1 MAETTPLMAQYA
13 AIKAQYQ
20 NEILFFRLG
29 DFYEMFNDDAILV
42 SRLLNLTLTHRVD
55 SPMCGI
61 PYHASKVY
69 IARLLRLGKR
79 IAICEQITAPS
90 AKGIVERKV
99 IEVISPGTALEEEY
113 LESGASNYLASL
125 CVTKDSTA
133 SRTPVVSFSYCDVS
147 TGACYALSFPLS
159 RLTEEL
165 SKELGRAAPKEILI
179 AASLENHQ
187 ELQEVLEQFPSIQ
200 IDWEQ
205 DWHFERE
212 LSYKRLLTQFKTA
225 NLSAFSLSEKSPEVS
240 SLGYLIEYLS
250 RTANTANPSDVL
262 PQITDIT
269 LLTDSRYVIIDESSR
284 RNLEITANLRDGT
297 REYSLIET
305 LWYTCSAMGSR
316 LLRSRLSYPLTD
328 VEAIRL
334 RQNQTS
340 FFVAAPSILS
350 QCRNALGN
358 ILDIER
364 LSSKIGMLKA
374 HPKDI
379 QALKNSLE
387 GWLAVRNT
395 VASSVFTGTPAAPDT
410 DLAEQM
416 IDAINRAL
424 LDDPSTSIT
433 DGGIIREGWNAELDH
448 YRQVQNNF
456 SQILEEYVEEEKRNT
471 GIQTLKIKYNKNV
484 GYFMEVSKGKLD
496 AVPEHFIRTRAL
508 TNGDRYTSAR
518 LKELETELVTAA
530 ENITALEK
538 KLFEELR
545 NSIIPHIPYLLSVAA
560 EIAVIDVS
568 QALAQAAI
576 EQHWVCPQVDDS
588 NALEILKGRHPVVE
602 YHLSA
607 GEFVPNDTQLTDLPF
622 ALITGPN
629 MAGKS
634 TYLRQ
639 NALIVLLAQI
649 GSFVPASEAHIGITD
664 RIFCR
669 VGASDNLARGESTFL
684 VEMSETARILRSA
697 TPKSLVLMDEVGR
710 GTSTE
715 DGLSIAWAV
724 SEYLLEKIQA
734 KTFFATHYH
743 ELTRLNHESLQLLC
757 MDVLESE
764 GQTVFLKKIKSG
776 ASANSYGIHVARL
789 AGIPEP
795 VIQRAQQVLE
805 NLNPESRVHEGL
817 AALTSGH
824 PPVFET
830 DSDMQ
835 KTPLLGPNGLFP
847 EEELILDEIL
857 STDVNNVTPLQ
868 ALELISRWKKSLST

>member
-29 DFYEMFNDDAILV
+29 DFYEMFNEDAILV

-61 PYHASKVY
+61 PYHARKVY

-99 IEVISPGTALEEEY
+99 IEVISPGTVCEEEY

-125 CVTKDSTA
+125 CFTKDSGV
-133 SRTPVVSFSYCDVS
+133 SRTPSVSLSYCDVS
-147 TGACYALSFPLS
+147 TGACYAVSFPVSQLK
-159 RLTEEL
+159 EDL
-165 SKELGRAAPKEILI
+165 SKELGRANPREMLI
-179 AASLENHQ
+179 AASLESN
-187 ELQEVLEQFPSIQ
+187 EDLSSVLEQFPGMQ
-200 IDWEQ
+200 INWEQ

-212 LSYKRLLTQFKTA
+212 LSYKRLLAQFNMA

-240 SLGYLIEYLS
+240 SLGYLLEYLA
-250 RTANTANPSDVL
+250 RTANTANPSEVL
-262 PQITDIT
+262 PQITNIT
-269 LLTDSRYVIIDESSR
+269 VLTDSRFVTIDESSR
-284 RNLEITANLRDGT
+284 RNLEITANLRDGS
-297 REYSLIET
+297 REYSLLET
-305 LWYTCSAMGSR
+305 LLFTCTAMGAR
-316 LLRSRLSYPLTD
+316 MLRNRLSYPLTD
-328 VEAIRL
+328 AAAIKQ
-334 RQNQTS
+334 RQDQVTYFVTNTS
-340 FFVAAPSILS
+340 LLS
-350 QCRNALGN
+350 QCRAALDT

-364 LSSKIGMLKA
+364 LSAKIGMLKA

-387 GWLAVRNT
+387 GWLSVRNT
-395 VASSVFTGTPAAPDT
+395 VGNAICTGGPDT
-410 DLAEQM
+410 GLARTM
-416 IDAINRAL
+416 IDTIGRAL
-424 LDDPSTSIT
+424 LDDPSTSLT
-433 DGGIIREGWNAELDH
+433 DGGIIREGWSQELDH
-448 YRQVQNNF
+448 YRQVQTNF
-456 SQILEEYVEEEKRNT
+456 SQILEEYLEEEKRNT

-496 AVPEHFIRTRAL
+496 AVPDHFIRTRAL

-518 LKELETELVTAA
+518 LKELETELVNAS
-530 ENITALEK
+530 ESITSLEK
-538 KLFEELR
+538 QLFEQLR
-545 NSIIPHIPYLLSVAA
+545 QSIIPHLSYLLSVAS
-560 EIAVIDVS
+560 EIAVTDVA

-576 EQHWVCPQVDDS
+576 EQHWSCPVVDDS
-588 NALEILKGRHPVVE
+588 QALEIIKGRHPVVE

-607 GEFVPNDTQLTDLPF
+607 GEFVPNDTGLTENPF

-649 GSFVPASEAHIGITD
+649 GSYVPAQKAHIGITD
-664 RIFCR
+664 KIFCR

-697 TPKSLVLMDEVGR
+697 TERSLVLMDEVGR

-724 SEYLLEKIQA
+724 SEYLLEKIRA

-743 ELTRLNHESLQLLC
+743 ELTRLNHNSLQLLC

-764 GQTVFLKKIKSG
+764 GQTVFLKKIKPG

-789 AGIPEP
+789 AGVPDP
-795 VIQRAQQVLE
+795 VIARAQQVLE
-805 NLNPESRVHEGL
+805 SLHPEENVHGGLDAL
-817 AALTSGH
+817 AAGS
-824 PPVFET
+824 PPVFEEPA
-830 DSDMQ
+830 Q
-835 KTPLLGPNGLFP
+835 NGKAAGPGPNGLFSD
-847 EEELILDEIL
+847 EELILDEIL
-857 STDVNNVTPLQ
+857 STDVNNMTPLQ
-868 ALELISRWKKSLST
+868 ALELVSRWKKALST

>member
-1 MAETTPLMAQYA
+1 MAQYA

-29 DFYEMFNDDAILV
+29 DFYEMFNEDAILV

-61 PYHASKVY
+61 PYHARKVY
-69 IARLLRLGKR
+69 IARLLRFGKR

-99 IEVISPGTALEEEY
+99 IEVISPGTAVEEEY
-113 LESGASNYLASL
+113 LESGASNFLASL
-125 CVTKDSTA
+125 CITKDSGT
-133 SRTPVVSFSYCDVS
+133 SRIPTVSFSYCDVS
-147 TGACYALSFPLS
+147 TGACYAVSFPVAQLA
-159 RLTEEL
+159 EEL
-165 SKELGRAAPKEILI
+165 SKELGRANPREMIV
-179 AASLENHQ
+179 AASLESNQ
-187 ELQEVLEQFPSIQ
+187 ELQNVLDQFPSMQ
-200 IDWEQ
+200 VNWEQ

-212 LSYKRLLTQFKTA
+212 LSYKRLLAQFNTA
-225 NLSAFSLSEKSPEVS
+225 NLSAFALSEKSPEVS

-262 PQITDIT
+262 PQITNIT
-269 LLTDSRYVIIDESSR
+269 ILTDSRYVTIDESSR
-284 RNLEITANLRDGT
+284 RNLEITANLRDGS
-297 REYSLIET
+297 REYSLLET
-305 LWYTCSAMGSR
+305 LWYTCTAMGSR
-316 LLRSRLSYPLTD
+316 MLRSRLAYPLTD
-328 VEAIRL
+328 VAAIRQ
-334 RQNQTS
+334 RQDQVS
-340 FFVAAPSILS
+340 FFVENTAVLT
-350 QCRNALGN
+350 QCRAALDT
-358 ILDIER
+358 ILDVER
-364 LSSKIGMLKA
+364 LSAKIGMLKA

-387 GWLAVRNT
+387 GWLAVRNAVGT
-395 VASSVFTGTPAAPDT
+395 SVSAGGPDT
-410 DLAEQM
+410 ALAVEM
-416 IDAINRAL
+416 ISTISRAL
-424 LDDPSTSIT
+424 LDDPSTSLT

-448 YRQVQNNF
+448 YRQVQGNF
-456 SQILEEYVEEEKRNT
+456 SQILEEYIEEEKRNT

-496 AVPEHFIRTRAL
+496 AVPDHFIRTRAL
-508 TNGDRYTSAR
+508 TNGDRYTSVR
-518 LKELETELVTAA
+518 LRELEKELVSASD
-530 ENITALEK
+530 NITLLEK
-538 KLFEELR
+538 QLFEQLR
-545 NSIIPHIPYLLSVAA
+545 DSIIPHIPYLLSVAS
-560 EIAVIDVS
+560 EIAVVDVA

-576 EQHWVCPQVDDS
+576 EQHWTRPLVDDS
-588 NALEILKGRHPVVE
+588 DDLEIVKGRHPVVE

-607 GEFVPNDTQLTDLPF
+607 GDFVPNDTCLTDRTF

-649 GSFVPASEAHIGITD
+649 GSFVPAQQAHIGVTD
-664 RIFCR
+664 KIFCR

-697 TPKSLVLMDEVGR
+697 TARSLVLMDEVGR

-724 SEYLLEKIQA
+724 SEYLLEKIKA

-743 ELTRLNHESLQLLC
+743 ELTRLNHDSLQLLC

-764 GQTVFLKKIKSG
+764 GQTVFLKKIKPG

-789 AGIPEP
+789 AGVPDP

-805 NLNPESRVHEGL
+805 SLHPEEKPHDGLDSL
-817 AALTSGH
+817 AAGGV
-824 PPVFET
+824 PVFAET
-830 DSDMQ
+830 ASPAMSAG
-835 KTPLLGPNGLFP
+835 PGPNGLFSD
-847 EEELILDEIL
+847 EELILDEIL
-857 STDVNNVTPLQ
+857 STDVNNMTPLQ
-868 ALELISRWKKSLST
+868 ALELVSRWKKALST